1 MRIMGRLFL
10 AVVVVLTV
18 TVPVGASDA
27 LAEARRLYNL
37 GQYEN
42 AERFARDAAR
52 VPAAANA
59 ARVVLGR
66 IQLERYRRTSAAED
80 LDQARTSLRGVDP
93 RGLDQ
98 KERIE
103 LVIGLAETLYLENLF
118 GAAAELFGLMLDPS
132 VTLGPAAHERVLDWW
147 ATSLDR
153 QAQATRAAGT
163 VQPTERIEAYDRIL
177 SRMAAEIAR
186 EPGTT
191 AAVYWLVNAARSAGD
206 LDRAWNAALA
216 GWTLAPM
223 MHDRGAALR
232 ADLDRV
238 VVQALIPD
246 RVARLGPRERT
257 AAANAAAAEW
267 DAFKARW

>member
-1 MRIMGRLFL
+1 MGRLL
-10 AVVVVLTV
+10 VAVVVVLSV
-18 TVPVGASDA
+18 AVPVGAGDA
-27 LAEARRLYNL
+27 LSEARRLYNL

-42 AERFARDAAR
+42 AERFARDAVR
-52 VPAAANA
+52 VPAVANA

-80 LDQARTSLRGVDP
+80 LDEARTSLRAVDP
-93 RGLDQ
+93 RSLDP

-118 GAAAELFGLMLDPS
+118 GAAGELFGLMLDPS
-132 VTLGPAAHERVLDWW
+132 VALGPAAHERVLDWW
-147 ATSLDR
+147 ATALDR
-153 QAQATRAAGT
+153 QAQASRAAGT
-163 VQPTERIEAYDRIL
+163 VQPTERVEAYDRII
-177 SRMAAEIAR
+177 SRMASEISR

-191 AAVYWLVNAARSAGD
+191 AAVYWLVNAARSVGD

-223 MHDRGAALR
+223 MSDRGTALR

-246 RVARLGPRERT
+246 RVARLPQRERT
-257 AAANAAAAEW
+257 AAANAAEAEW
-267 DAFKARW
+267 DAFKSRW